1 MPLREADRRGRAVRG
16 GKGLLERDQ
25 ALGAIGEVLAGAAA
39 GTGRALLISGHP
51 GMGKTR
57 LHEATLDEARRRNLV
72 VLRASGSELEQNL
85 AFGVAAQLLR
95 SLLNDLPNPQRTR
108 LLADA
113 PSRVRTLE
121 GLGEQDAEPEAGEDL
136 AVSHGL
142 FALIASAS
150 ESAPAVLAIDDLHW
164 CDLASL

>member
-16 GKGLLERDQ
+16 RKGLLERDD
-25 ALGAIGEVLAGAAA
+25 ALAAIHDLLDAATQGA
-39 GTGRALLISGHP
+39 GRTLLISGHP

-95 SLLNDLPNPQRTR
+95 SLLNDLPTTQRAV
-108 LLADA
+108 LLEQA

-121 GLGEQDAEPEAGEDL
+121 GLGEQDSEPEAGDDL
-136 AVSHGL
+136 AVSHG
-142 FALIASAS
+142 
-150 ESAPAVLAIDDLHW
+150 
-164 CDLASL
+164 